1 MRQIIRRREIVAD
14 DWRYAGEPGDGP
26 QVQSV
31 AEVRAAIAAGTAPAS
46 GLGIVLQPTDEAD
59 QLTDLLPRLALIVID
74 FPKVGEG
81 RGFSQAR
88 MLRQRLAFRGE
99 LRARGALKRDQLFLL
114 ARCGF
119 DDFDLDPSENLQESL
134 AAFADF
140 SVGYQTPDDWGMR
153 LRTRRA

>member
-26 QVQSV
+26 QVQPLV
-31 AEVRAAIAAGTAPAS
+31 DVRAAVAADAAPAAG
-46 GLGIVLQPTDEAD
+46 LGVALQPTDEVD
-59 QLTDLLPRLALIVID
+59 QLADLLPRLALIVID
-74 FPKVGEG
+74 FPKAGEG

-88 MLRQRLAFRGE
+88 MLRQRLGFRGE

-119 DDFDLDPSENLQESL
+119 DAYDLDPAENLQESL
-134 AAFADF
+134 AAFGDY
-140 SVGYQTPDDWGMR
+140 SVGYQRPPQNFG
-153 LRTRRA
+153 LRVRQRA